1 MNDPFDWTMG
11 SLFNNVN
18 LIDSLDVC
26 QAEWCSGCASAFRV
40 ERKEI

>member
-18 LIDSLDVC
+18 LIDSLGVC
-26 QAEWCSGCASAFRV
+26 QAEWCSGPVDC
-40 ERKEI
+40 KLKTC